1 MHTTTKQLTILGLA
15 ALVAACAPKRV
26 NQEPILENDD
36 RVPEASTQGA
46 AVAASNQ
53 QAVGRMTRDSIAA
66 EAMASCVGD
75 ICSAVTRGEVA
86 LGMNETQVLAATRTT
101 YDAWT
106 VRRADRSAVLV
117 PRTTMYAPHDA
128 MGELAMVQVADGRVR
143 SYSYR
148 EAQGV
153 RVVSRPGDAT
163 TDGRAVAMADMLVRE
178 GDDYVARGEF
188 EMALDRY
195 DRAHVLKPADPAITY
210 RVATTLDK
218 QLRPIE
224 AIIQYQ
230 LFLHQMELER
240 IEAVGDA
247 YAKLA
252 EAIAHA
258 KERII
263 VLERRTP

>member
-1 MHTTTKQLTILGLA
+1 MHTTTTKLTILALA
-15 ALVAACAPKRV
+15 GFAAACAPKRI
-26 NQEPILENDD
+26 NQEPILENDQ
-36 RVPEASTQGA
+36 RVPEASAQGA
-46 AVAASNQ
+46 AVAAANQ
-53 QAVGRMTRDSIAA
+53 QAVQQMARDSIAA
-66 EAMASCVGD
+66 EAIATCAGD

-86 LGMNETQVLAATRTT
+86 LGMNETQVLAATGTT

-106 VRRADRSAVLV
+106 VRRAANSSVLV
-117 PRTTMYAPHDA
+117 PRSSLYAPQDA
-128 MGELAMVQVADGRVR
+128 AGEVAMVQLADGRVR

-153 RVVSRPGDAT
+153 RVVSRPEDAT

-188 EMALDRY
+188 DMALNRY
-195 DRAHVLKPADPAITY
+195 DRAHVLKPADPSITY
-210 RVATTLDK
+210 RIATTLDK

-224 AIIQYQ
+224 ALIQYR
-230 LFLHQMELER
+230 LFLHQMELEK

-252 EAIAHA
+252 TAIAYA
-258 KERII
+258 KERVVVI
-263 VLERRTP
+263 ERRTP